1 MKPPPA
7 QEVWDQKL
15 GPSRW
20 DKIWGARAMYST
32 PRDKAAQLKLQHRNL
47 WVAKNGGCSD
57 TTCKAPGCQHEESQE
72 HLWTCQIIQQE
83 FWGPILE
90 DMRNLGM
97 NPSSEAAY
105 GILGIHRSHRATK
118 EELGVLQMAW
128 RNLYAQSVKTKL
140 EEGEMDLPLA
150 VYKTW
155 RLVLSRVQAH
165 GNLWRRWFLKQTGH
179 IRPKIFPLQ
188 HRKHKLIEL
197 DEEANYKVNPKLGK
211 IVEEARNKIV
221 LRST

>member
-1 MKPPPA
+1 
-7 QEVWDQKL
+7 
-15 GPSRW
+15 
-20 DKIWGARAMYST
+20 
-32 PRDKAAQLKLQHRNL
+32 
-47 WVAKNGGCSD
+47 
-57 TTCKAPGCQHEESQE
+57 
-72 HLWTCQIIQQE
+72 
-83 FWGPILE
+83 
-90 DMRNLGM
+90 MRNLEM

-105 GILGIHRSHRATK
+105 SILGIHRGHRATK

-197 DEEANYKVNPKLGK
+197 DQEANYKVNPKLGK